1 MSEQIT
7 THVAPGETQSL
18 SIYALDKLD
27 ANNVCHAFE
36 ISNFKGKLNPYYKD
50 KDIYAQDWLR
60 LIFQSG
66 PVDSVYGMNGV
77 TIESL
82 LAVCKHRLEGFQSG
96 PLACTENQTALDSI
110 DIALNA
116 LRQRTIKRI
125 AQNVAGQDINH
136 NSKINVKTEYF
147 PVMTPKITAG
157 YNAILS
163 KYEVQ
168 SGYVD
173 DKAGVVT
180 LFREGTITKYYRAVV
195 EEANSYLKE
204 NGFDVVPINFEELPI
219 NHDSVHTTSMITV
232 CIATRY
238 GISGEN
244 AELYLRLERLHALPI
259 DTVYD
264 PTLHV
269 VFGRARGTILET
281 KVGVEARR
289 KFLTDLGVDVDKY
302 PELKLTGNVIID

>member
-18 SIYALDKLD
+18 SVYALDKLD
-27 ANNVCHAFE
+27 ANNACHAFE

-66 PVDSVYGMNGV
+66 PVDSVYGMNGI

-96 PLACTENQTALDSI
+96 PLACTANAVALHGINIALDSLI
-110 DIALNA
+110 SRTSMRTDQAL
-116 LRQRTIKRI
+116 
-125 AQNVAGQDINH
+125 VGSMINH
-136 NSKINVKTEYF
+136 ETE
-147 PVMTPKITAG
+147 
-157 YNAILS
+157 
-163 KYEVQ
+163 
-168 SGYVD
+168 VD
-173 DKAGVVT
+173 S
-180 LFREGTITKYYRAVV
+180 R
-195 EEANSYLKE
+195 SY
-204 NGFDVVPINFEELPI
+204 GA
-219 NHDSVHTTSMITV
+219 ITV
-232 CIATRY
+232 TIATRY
-238 GISGEN
+238 GISGGD
-244 AELYLRLERLHALPI
+244 AERYLELERLHALPI

-289 KFLTDLGVDVDKY
+289 KFLTDLGVDVDQY
-302 PELKLTGNVIID
+302 PELKLSGNIIID